1 LVKVSARTHRTPGL
15 LEQGTDSSEVFGGRH
30 LFTTP
35 NGQMEFLDAAATC
48 LILVQHDPPINPML
62 DDQTTLGLRYRA

>member
-1 LVKVSARTHRTPGL
+1 
-15 LEQGTDSSEVFGGRH
+15 

-48 LILVQHDPPINPML
+48 LILVQHDPPIIPML